1 MKGLLF
7 IVAILVAP
15 GLAACAHQVS
25 YVPGTK
31 VPYTQSNK
39 SVLDACEEY
48 RLAVERGDAD
58 ALMLMAHKQ
67 YWEDS
72 GTPSGSDDYGIE
84 GLRNVLLTRLQKA
97 SDIRYSCATSPST
110 SSARARCCRAA
121 VDVDR
126 RQLHD
131 RQPRRPPGLT
141 ARPRTGSSE
150 WDGHRW
156 LFLSGVWRFRAMPA
170 SAGDGGDP
178 EASRL
183 LVGVGEHRRSRA
195 RRAGGP
201 TITVPVRQRW
211 RNPAGTVSAGEPH
224 RDRHAISI
232 QR

>member
-7 IVAILVAP
+7 IVAI
-15 GLAACAHQVS
+15 GLASGLSACAHQVA

-31 VPYTQSNK
+31 VPFTQPNK

-97 SDIRYSCATSPST
+97 TEIRYSMRYVAVHQQCGELKPG
-110 SSARARCCRAA
+110 CRAA
-121 VDVDR
+121 VDVLIDASFTIANPLGR
-126 RQLHD
+126 AMRPDKRDQNQLV
-131 RQPRRPPGLT
+131 L
-141 ARPRTGSSE
+141 E

-156 LFLSGVWRFRAMPA
+156 LFLSGM
-170 SAGDGGDP
+170 
-178 EASRL
+178 
-183 LVGVGEHRRSRA
+183 
-195 RRAGGP
+195 
-201 TITVPVRQRW
+201 
-211 RNPAGTVSAGEPH
+211 
-224 RDRHAISI
+224 
-232 QR
+232 